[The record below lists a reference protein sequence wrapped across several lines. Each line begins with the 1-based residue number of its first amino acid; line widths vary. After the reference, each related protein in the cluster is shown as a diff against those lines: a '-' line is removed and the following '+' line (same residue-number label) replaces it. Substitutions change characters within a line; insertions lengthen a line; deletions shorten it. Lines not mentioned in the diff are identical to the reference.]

1 MNIDCGSNNEKCVEN
16 FALEEVNDELEFEE
30 RDAVC
35 FSLFGTP
42 PAERAIEKQVLTP
55 KTDSLRR
62 VQPTISKFQE
72 PVSGKETVKFSQEVQ
87 TYVVPPLDLED
98 LPSEANGKAESKAKE
113 EKAVELTPMTAIS
126 FGEERFGGSEGQHC
140 SCKKSQ
146 CVRLHCACFKNGGY
160 CGPDCGC
167 TDCVNQSQFEAARSF
182 VIKKTL
188 EINPQAFTSKIKL
201 LGSSENL
208 VNSQGCNCSR
218 NGCKKNYCDCFK
230 SGVGCSSLCRCEGC
244 LNGKRELGEKEVA
257 QVGKKISRKKHKIVI
272 GSRIALDNEPS
283 FCTRAIVYVPHSKK
297 IKKNQTTA
305 GGVSIDI

>member
-1 MNIDCGSNNEKCVEN
+1 MSSEYGSRNEKWVQN
-16 FALEEVNDELEFEE
+16 FAVVEVPEELEFEE

-42 PAERAIEKQVLTP
+42 PSERVLDKQDLTP
-55 KTDSLRR
+55 KTGSFRGAWPIAFRQNDS
-62 VQPTISKFQE
+62 VSETQE
-72 PVSGKETVKFSQEVQ
+72 PKETQSYK
-87 TYVVPPLDLED
+87 VPHLDLED
-98 LPSEANGKAESKAKE
+98 LPSEVISKPNRGAKGD
-113 EKAVELTPMTAIS
+113 KAVEMTPMTAVS
-126 FGEERFGGSEGQHC
+126 FGEERFGGAEGQRC

-167 TDCVNQSQFEAARSF
+167 LDCVNQSQFEAARSF

-188 EINPQAFTSKIKL
+188 EINPQAFTSKIKS
-201 LGSSENL
+201 LGSSEQL

-244 LNGKRELGEKEVA
+244 LNGKRELAEKEVA
-257 QVGKKISRKKHKIVI
+257 QVGKRISRKKHKIVI

-297 IKKNQTTA
+297 IKKNQTSA
-305 GGVSIDI
+305 VGVPLEI